1 MIYRMRMYDT
11 VRENLPIFHDYF
23 RRHLLPVQ
31 LRHGARLI
39 GRWQTEDGRVVA
51 VWEYDD
57 RQAYERI
64 DTAVRA
70 DPASQRAREQRARL
84 PALVTATE
92 ETFMS
97 STIT

>member
-1 MIYRMRMYDT
+1 MRIYRA
-11 VRENLPIFHDYF
+11 VPEHLAAFHEFF
-23 RRHLLPVQ
+23 RAYLLSAQ

-39 GRWQTEDGRVVA
+39 RRWQTEDNRV
-51 VWEYDD
+51 
-57 RQAYERI
+57 
-64 DTAVRA
+64 A
-70 DPASQRAREQRARL
+70 DPASQRAQEQRARL